1 MRNAPSAD
9 DVIIE
14 DPIAREIFESI
25 RRRDTACARSA
36 RRGMF
41 QITNIEITRPDNV
54 NWSAVISSEKFR
66 QIAGVDL
73 LGLSRTFFE
82 QK

>member
-25 RRRDTACARSA
+25 RRRDAECARRA
-36 RRGMF
+36 RRGRF
-41 QITNIEITRPDNV
+41 QNHEYRNYTPDNK
-54 NWSAVISSEKFR
+54 NWSAMVSREKFR
-66 QIAGVDL
+66 AD
-73 LGLSRTFFE
+73 SSS
-82 QK
+82 

>member
-25 RRRDTACARSA
+25 RRRDAECARRA
-36 RRGMF
+36 RRGRF
-41 QITNIEITRPDNV
+41 QNHEYRNYTPRMV
-54 NWSAVISSEKFR
+54 SREKFR
-66 QIAGVDL
+66 VD
-73 LGLSRTFFE
+73 SRS
-82 QK
+82 